1 LFYGPNNQVL
11 PPAAAARWVEQL
23 LKVEKAGEAIALLA
37 RNTGDATRDL
47 PPQTLA
53 LVRRTFP
60 DLNLDLDSQDS
71 LAVMARIF
79 GEELPSGLVFHD

>member
-1 LFYGPNNQVL
+1 V
-11 PPAAAARWVEQL
+11 AARWVEQL
-23 LKVEKAGEAIALLA
+23 LKVGKSADAIASLA
-37 RNTGDATRDL
+37 RNTGDSTRDL

-60 DLNLDLDSQDS
+60 HLDLDQDPQDNS
-71 LAVMARIF
+71 AAMARIF